1 VESLTYLG
9 HTGPMEFHFFVII
22 NPGFEELALSEML
35 SKCAPLEH
43 HMIKGGI
50 EVKADLNWMIK
61 AHTWL
66 KIPTRILLR
75 IESFKVKDFP
85 KLHQKFSRINW
96 NTYLSHPHPKFE
108 ITASKSR
115 LFHTD
120 RIQETCESA
129 LADAFVRQPLKKDW
143 EKFDYPPQTLF
154 LRMAD
159 DILTVSLDLTG
170 DPLYKRGLQKIK
182 GDAPLRET
190 IASALLCDLFQ
201 NQTTPVTLIDPMCG
215 SGTFLF
221 EAKTFHEAL
230 HLRKFSF
237 EYAPFFKGKSIKT
250 DSMSSTPFPIKE
262 LLGFEINEELISLY
276 KDSTNIH
283 FSHLDSLEKS
293 LPSKEKP
300 IFIICNPPYGERLKI
315 KGSRGLFLKE
325 ALDKF
330 LNEDAPDRM
339 GWLVPSD
346 FDDLFQSVKNYR
358 TLSKRKFRNGGMAVT
373 FWVWEK
379 QKEI

>member
-1 VESLTYLG
+1 VESLTYLR
-9 HTGPMEFHFFVII
+9 HTGPMEFYFFLII
-22 NPGFEELALSEML
+22 NPGFEELALEEML
-35 SKCAPLEH
+35 SKCAPLEQKV
-43 HMIKGGI
+43 IKGGI
-50 EVKADLNWMIK
+50 EVKADLDWMIN
-61 AHTWL
+61 AHTRL

-75 IESFKVKDFP
+75 LESFKVKDFP

-96 NTYLSHPHPKFE
+96 NSYLSHPNPKFE

-129 LADAFVRQPLKKDW
+129 LAEAFVRQPLKKDW

-154 LRMAD
+154 LRFAD
-159 DILTVSLDLTG
+159 DLLTISLDLTG
-170 DPLYKRGLQKIK
+170 DPLYKRGMQTIK

-190 IASALLCDLFQ
+190 IASALLVELFQ
-201 NQTTPVTLIDPMCG
+201 KQTTPVTLIDPMCG

-221 EAKTFHEAL
+221 EAKSYHEPL
-230 HLRKFSF
+230 HLRKFAF
-237 EYAPFFKGKSIKT
+237 EYAPFFKGKLIKKDSIP
-250 DSMSSTPFPIKE
+250 SSPFPVQE
-262 LLGFEINEELISLY
+262 FVGFDINEELISRY
-276 KDSTNIH
+276 KDTTSIH
-283 FSHLDSLEKS
+283 FSYLDSLKNP
-293 LPSKEKP
+293 LPLKEKP
-300 IFIICNPPYGERLKI
+300 IFMICNPPYGERLKI

-330 LNEDAPDRM
+330 LKEDAPDRM

-346 FDDLFQSVKNYR
+346 FDDLFQSIKNYR
-358 TLSKRKFRNGGMAVT
+358 LLSKRKFRNGGMAVT

-379 QKEI
+379 